1 MEKVSPA
8 EVGFV
13 FQVMFDPFY
22 HGSNHCEIVIQWD
35 HVCGIFHAP
44 FSKGPVVA
52 VVEIVWSPHE
62 KGIRRYGMDYLV
74 VANLSKMV
82 CQWFTW
88 RFIPVNQ

>member
-13 FQVMFDPFY
+13 VFRVMFDPFY
-22 HGSNHCEIVIQWD
+22 HDASNHREIIIQCD
-35 HVCGIFHAP
+35 HVWDMFHAP

-62 KGIRRYGMDYLV
+62 KGESVLMGWIIL
-74 VANLSKMV
+74 
-82 CQWFTW
+82 
-88 RFIPVNQ
+88 

>member
-13 FQVMFDPFY
+13 FRVMFDPFY
-22 HGSNHCEIVIQWD
+22 HHGSNHREIIIQCD
-35 HVCGIFHAP
+35 HVWDMFHSS

-62 KGIRRYGMDYLV
+62 KGESV
-74 VANLSKMV
+74 VMGWIIS
-82 CQWFTW
+82 
-88 RFIPVNQ
+88 